1 MENSQLDN
9 LYKQLK
15 TGQIGDRIDS
25 VRDLTRIAL
34 TNEYSLI
41 IAVDSDGGIGSLEG
55 DTIKCDPYQ
64 LGRFAMRVPLLELLS
79 CGASPLAAFD
89 MLTIPMK
96 GPGEEI
102 VRGVRD
108 ELKQAGLSSDFPL
121 SGSTEDNVPT
131 IMTGIGTTIVGL
143 VHNDD
148 FRPGKS
154 NRGDT
159 IICVGIPKSAPDDI
173 VLLEDKEMVNQMDV
187 LNILKEKGVH
197 EILPIGSK
205 GVENEARQMAEY
217 SSMEFL
223 PEQNIEIFLNKSG
236 GPSTCVIVSCIPNVI
251 KQIKNTVKVP
261 VNMVG
266 QFK

>member
-1 MENSQLDN
+1 MEKSQLDT
-9 LYKQLK
+9 LYRQLK
-15 TGQIGDRIDS
+15 SGLIGERADT

-34 TNEYSLI
+34 TKEYSLI

-89 MLTIPMK
+89 MLTIPME

-108 ELKQAGLSSDFPL
+108 ELKQAGLKSDFPL

-131 IMTGIGTTIVGL
+131 VMTGIGTTIVGL
-143 VHNDD
+143 VHNAD

-154 NRGDT
+154 HRGDIT
-159 IICVGIPKSAPDDI
+159 ICVGIPKSAPDDI
-173 VLLEDKEMVNQMDV
+173 VLLEDKEMVNQQDI
-187 LNILKEKGVH
+187 LNILKVEGVH

-205 GVENEARQMAEY
+205 GVENEAQQMAKF
-217 SSMEFL
+217 SSMGFL
-223 PEQNIEIFLNKSG
+223 PEENIEIFLNKSG
-236 GPSTCVIVSCIPNVI
+236 GPSTCVIVSCMPEVI
-251 KQIKNTVKVP
+251 KQIKNIVAVP
-261 VNMVG
+261 VKIIGKFV
-266 QFK
+266 